1 MNKNIFLLMFLMV
14 LTITTVS
21 ASTYKIGSAF
31 ELTTSCD
38 DFTCADVNTTIFFP
52 NGTIFK
58 DNQEMTSNIYYANI
72 SITPTTQG
80 DYITYFSDGV
90 NITTSSFSATST
102 GFELTQPR
110 AIIFIGFLFILV
122 FLFVVTIIGIPII
135 PSGDNRNE
143 KGELISINNL
153 KHLRGILYVIAYLLL
168 MGISYLSSNVALA
181 YLGTTLFGKTLFI
194 IFQILFLIALPMF
207 FVWLMFILTRIF
219 NDKETKKMIERGVY
233 EGGI

>member
-52 NGTIFK
+52 NGTIFQ

-90 NITTSSFSATST
+90 NITTSSFSVTST

-122 FLFVVTIIGIPII
+122 FLFIVTIIGIPMV
-135 PSGDNRNE
+135 PYGDNRNE

-153 KHLRGILYVIAYLLL
+153 KHLRNIIFNC
-168 MGISYLSSNVALA
+168 SSNVLC
-181 YLGTTLFGKTLFI
+181 
-194 IFQILFLIALPMF
+194 M
-207 FVWLMFILTRIF
+207 V
-219 NDKETKKMIERGVY
+219 NVY
-233 EGGI
+233 TNKNL